1 MFFVRVRAKDGSLNG
16 ISILKLKDKMGTR
29 QVPTAELVL
38 DGTVAYLI
46 SAPGKGIRY
55 ISDML
60 TVTRLYNAIV

>member
-1 MFFVRVRAKDGSLNG
+1 M
-16 ISILKLKDKMGTR
+16 KLKDKMGTR